1 MKFSLL
7 AVPPTKSISAPK
19 TAAASSASFFCFS
32 GSSFGLGFISSR
44 WLLIYNKGRDIRFF
58 KKKNVQNNEQVFV
71 VAAAVIPNNTG

>member
-44 WLLIYNKGRDIRFF
+44 WLLIYNTGRYMRFF
-58 KKKNVQNNEQVFV
+58 KQNVQNNEQVFV
-71 VAAAVIPNNTG
+71 VAAAVIPNNI

>member
-44 WLLIYNKGRDIRFF
+44 WLLIYNTGRDIRFF
-58 KKKNVQNNEQVFV
+58 KKKC
-71 VAAAVIPNNTG
+71 PK

>member
-44 WLLIYNKGRDIRFF
+44 WLLIYNTGRDMRFF
-58 KKKNVQNNEQVFV
+58 KQNVQNNEQVFV
-71 VAAAVIPNNTG
+71 VAAAVIPNNI